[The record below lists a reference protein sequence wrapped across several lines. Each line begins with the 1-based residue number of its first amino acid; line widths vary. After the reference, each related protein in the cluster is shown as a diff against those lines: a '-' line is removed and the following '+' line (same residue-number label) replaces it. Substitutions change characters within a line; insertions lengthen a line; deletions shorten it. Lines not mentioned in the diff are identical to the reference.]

1 MVVKVLV
8 GVCWFELG
16 YEEMIDMVRERRV
29 KGYRD
34 LGRFVYGVASC
45 EDFR

>member
-1 MVVKVLV
+1 MAVKALV
-8 GVCWFELG
+8 GACWFESG
-16 YEEMIDMVRERRV
+16 HEEMTDMVRERRV